1 MTAAENRDLVLSY
14 IAASQ
19 RARASGRE
27 EDFAAVRSYFADD
40 VVISMASAWTDEPFR
55 VVFRDADSV
64 IARLR
69 QPVNSGARLETENR
83 TVLADEDEVFVEQVS
98 TATAEDGTR
107 RCSAVGFLFSLDR
120 GRITSIR
127 TFRNDLNVPT

>member
-1 MTAAENRDLVLSY
+1 MRTLLLAVAAIVVCHQTAAAYWPTTGVTRGKAEREKLPLVVAVTPLGDGTLQVKY
-14 IAASQ
+14 Q
-19 RARASGRE
+19 VTLTGP
-27 EDFAAVRSYFADD
+27 FAHLRSA
-40 VVISMASAWTDEPFR
+40 E
-55 VVFRDADSV
+55 
-64 IARLR
+64 
-69 QPVNSGARLETENR
+69 
-83 TVLADEDEVFVEQVS
+83 VLAADGDEVFVEQVS